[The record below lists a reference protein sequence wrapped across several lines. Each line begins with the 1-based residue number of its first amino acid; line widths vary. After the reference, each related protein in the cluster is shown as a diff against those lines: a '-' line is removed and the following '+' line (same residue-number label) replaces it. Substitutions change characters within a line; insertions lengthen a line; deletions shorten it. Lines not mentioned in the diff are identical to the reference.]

1 MNKSVIKLVCG
12 LLFLSPTFGMA
23 KVTEY
28 QLTISK
34 GDIEV
39 AGETFKDKFLVN
51 GTIPAPELTFH
62 YGDTARIKVI
72 NTTDEKSLIHWH
84 GIILPNEMDGV
95 PFVNS
100 PPIEPHSEKIYEFPI
115 KQTGTYWYHSHVMF
129 QEEDGIYG
137 ALRLLPANHPD
148 PPQEDTV
155 LLADLTHEPGSLVQR
170 NLKRDGEYYDLFKDT
185 VQSWLKAFKTGTAL
199 TKWRNSLQRMGGM
212 DYADVA
218 YDHFTANGRP
228 KIEIFADKTPPEKVK
243 LRLINGSATS
253 IFKLTY
259 AGGPIT
265 VIAAD
270 GLPVEPVDVNIL
282 PISVA
287 ETYDIIVTTDPEK
300 RLELRATSFD
310 NSGYSSILIGQA
322 GKETVP
328 APDMPWEQPIGVTM
342 GEMMGMP
349 EMGFW
354 QEFAMVY
361 KNEFRDIP
369 GDIKDELKDKYSL
382 PSMATLMPMMAHE
395 MDHKSM
401 DHKSMDHK
409 SMDHKSMDH
418 KSMDHKSMDHK
429 SMDHQSSS
437 GIKHKDQQQG
447 PLPATTQLEI
457 TDAHLQFDADTQ
469 PHLKKPL
476 KSSVQAGDGQ
486 MFRIMNQ
493 APATMKQNYLG
504 TTGGLP
510 HFNELTYGAL
520 KAKIPIDTNTDKPLR
535 IIPFTLNG
543 NMENYVWTIN
553 GRPLGPETYIRIKK
567 GERVR
572 FVMKNTTMMNHPMHL
587 HGHFF
592 RVMTQQ
598 GQWSVLKHTVNVAP
612 LSTTVIE
619 FAASEDKDWF
629 FHCHILYHMM
639 DGMTRIVRY
648 EDSPGPQKFTEMRQQ
663 SKEFNLTESFFFRN
677 KLLAHS
683 NFSRVEGKFFSS
695 YYQFEYDFIGNYEG
709 NYEGEV
715 HVARTLTRF
724 LSLYLGGRIEQQGNV
739 ASESSPTIGFTW
751 LLPLNIEVDLKYQPL
766 LEEELFEI
774 EFENMIQ
781 LTDRLQMNL
790 EYSSIRNFYTE
801 LEWRQ
806 TKHLSFTANYNR
818 TFDTFGVGLG
828 YNY

>member
-1 MNKSVIKLVCG
+1 MIQRAFLV
-12 LLFLSPTFGMA
+12 FLGVLIMVPSLA
-23 KVTEY
+23 EANVTKY

-34 GDIEV
+34 GDVEV
-39 AGETFKDKFLVN
+39 DGKTFKDKFLVN

-62 YGDTARIKVI
+62 YGDTAQIRVV
-72 NTTDEKSLIHWH
+72 NTTDEKTLIHWH

-100 PPIEPHSEKIYEFPI
+100 APIEPHAEKIYEFPI

-137 ALRLLPANHPD
+137 ALRFLPAEQTDSAN
-148 PPQEDTV
+148 EDTI
-155 LLADLTHEPGSLVQR
+155 LLADLTDEPGSLVQR

-185 VQSWLKAFKTGTAL
+185 VQSWLKAFQTGTAL

-218 YDHFTANGRP
+218 YDHFTANGHP
-228 KIEIFADKTPPEKVK
+228 KIEIFSDKNPPEKVK
-243 LRLINGSATS
+243 LRIINGSATS

-265 VIAAD
+265 VVAAD

-287 ETYDIIVTTDPEK
+287 ETYDVIVATTPNK

-310 NSGYSSILIGQA
+310 NSGYSSILIGPA
-322 GKETVP
+322 GKNIVS
-328 APDMPWEQPIGVTM
+328 APKMPWAQPIGVTM

-349 EMGFW
+349 GMGFW
-354 QEFAMVY
+354 KEFAMVY

-369 GDIKDELKDKYSL
+369 GDINDELKQKYTL
-382 PSMATLMPMMAHE
+382 PSMAMLMPMMEHKMDE
-395 MDHKSM
+395 KSEDSVDHNNMDHNNMDHNNMDHKIR
-401 DHKSMDHK
+401 
-409 SMDHKSMDH
+409 
-418 KSMDHKSMDHK
+418 
-429 SMDHQSSS
+429 DHQPESLDSSVAP
-437 GIKHKDQQQG
+437 GLKNQQK
-447 PLPATTQLEI
+447 LPKSATSQLEI
-457 TDAHLQFDADTQ
+457 TKAHLKFDAETFPQ
-469 PHLKKPL
+469 PKKTL
-476 KSSVQAGDGQ
+476 QSSVQPSDGQ

-493 APATMKQNYLG
+493 APETMKKNYLG
-504 TTGGLP
+504 HNGQLP
-510 HFNELTYGAL
+510 LFNELTYGAL

-619 FAASEDKDWF
+619 FAASEEKDWF

-648 EDSPGPQKFTEMRQQ
+648 EANPGAKEFTQMRKQ

-677 KLLAHS
+677 KILAQY
-683 NFSRVEGKFFSS
+683 NYSRVEGKFFSS

-715 HVARTLTRF
+715 HMARTLTRF
-724 LSLYLGGRIEQQGNV
+724 LSLYLGGRIEQKGDV
-739 ASESSPTIGFTW
+739 ASEASPTVGFTW
-751 LLPLNIEVDLKYQPL
+751 LLPLNIEMDLKYQPL
-766 LEEELFEI
+766 LEDELFEI

-781 LTDRLQMNL
+781 LTDRLQMNV

-818 TFDTFGVGLG
+818 TFDTVGVGLG
-828 YNY
+828 YTY

>member
-1 MNKSVIKLVCG
+1 MTNYLKFTFFL
-12 LLFLSPTFGMA
+12 LLFTRPFNAHA
-23 KVTEY
+23 KVVNYE
-28 QLTISK
+28 LVVSK
-34 GDIEV
+34 GNIQVKDK
-39 AGETFKDKFLVN
+39 TFKDMFLIN
-51 GTIPAPELTFH
+51 GSVPAPELVFH

-72 NTTDEKSLIHWH
+72 NKTDSKTLIHWH
-84 GIILPNEMDGV
+84 GIIIPNEMDGV

-100 PPIEPHSEKIYEFPI
+100 RPIEPQSEKIYEFPI

-129 QEEDGIYG
+129 QEEDGMYG
-137 ALRLLPANHPD
+137 ALKFLPKEESEKESIDEN
-148 PPQEDTV
+148 TV
-155 LLADLTHEPGSLVQR
+155 LLADLTEEKGSTVHR

-218 YDHFTANGRP
+218 YDFFTANGTPEYEITTKANKPRLR
-228 KIEIFADKTPPEKVK
+228 KI
-243 LRLINGSATS
+243 RLINGSATS
-253 IFKLTY
+253 IFKVTY
-259 AGGPIT
+259 AGQPMT

-270 GLPVEPVDVNIL
+270 GLPVEPVKVNIL

-287 ETYDIIVTTDPEK
+287 ETYDILVETDPSR
-300 RLELRATSFD
+300 RLELRATSLD
-310 NSGYSSILIGQA
+310 NSGFSSTWIGPKGA
-322 GKETVP
+322 EKKK

-349 EMGFW
+349 KMGFW
-354 QEFAMVY
+354 KEFAMVY

-369 GDIKDELKDKYSL
+369 HDINDKLYSSYSL
-382 PSMATLMPMMAHE
+382 PSMKTLMPMM
-395 MDHKSM
+395 DHSKMKSKSM
-401 DHKSMDHK
+401 KNHKKKKDKKKQESHIDHSMAKKSANPKTVKEDK
-409 SMDHKSMDH
+409 IETAS
-418 KSMDHKSMDHK
+418 
-429 SMDHQSSS
+429 
-437 GIKHKDQQQG
+437 
-447 PLPATTQLEI
+447 TQLEI
-457 TDAHLQFDADTQ
+457 AQK
-469 PHLKKPL
+469 HLKYDSNNPLQSERKLYKVKPE
-476 KSSVQAGDGQ
+476 AGQ
-486 MFRIMNQ
+486 KFRIMNQ
-493 APATMKQNYLG
+493 APASMKNNYRG
-504 TTGGLP
+504 EIDGIS

-520 KAKIPIDTNTDKPLR
+520 RAKVAIDTETKKPLR
-535 IIPFTLNG
+535 VIPFTLNG

-553 GRPLGPETYIRIKK
+553 GRPVGPDTYIKIKK

-598 GQWSVLKHTVNVAP
+598 GKWSALKHTVNTAP
-612 LSTTVIE
+612 LTTTVIE

-648 EDSPGPQKFTEMRQQ
+648 EDQPGPKELEKARED
-663 SKEFNLTESFFFRN
+663 SKEFNFPSSLFLRN
-677 KLLAHS
+677 KVLAQS
-683 NFSRVEGKFFSS
+683 NYSRIEGRLFNS
-695 YYQFEYDFIGNYEG
+695 YYQLEYDFLGNYEG
-709 NYEGEV
+709 NYEGEL
-715 HVARTLTRF
+715 HLARVLTRF
-724 LSLYLGGRIEQQGNV
+724 LTLYVGGRIEQEGAK
-739 ASESSPTIGFTW
+739 ASESTPTLGFTW
-751 LLPLNIEVDLKYQPL
+751 ILPLNIEVDVKYQPL
-766 LEEELFEI
+766 IENNLFEI
-774 EFENMIQ
+774 ELENVIQ

-828 YNY
+828 YTY